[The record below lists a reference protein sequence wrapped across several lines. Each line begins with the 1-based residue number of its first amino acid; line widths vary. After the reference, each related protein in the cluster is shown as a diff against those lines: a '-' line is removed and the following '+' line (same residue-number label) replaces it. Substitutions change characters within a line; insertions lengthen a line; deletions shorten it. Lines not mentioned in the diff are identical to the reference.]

1 MIAMLKGTVAFR
13 GNGFLIVDVAGVGY
27 KVTMPEMLIRAL
39 PSEVMLY
46 THEVQRDDGRE
57 LFGFENMNTLE
68 LFWRL
73 TTVSGVGPK
82 SAQKIANAGTVDV
95 VKSHIMKGDVA
106 FLSAVPGIGKKTAQ
120 KIILELSGI
129 IAEEGDA
136 STGSGQNG
144 EEIDALMGLGYT
156 RKQAD
161 DALKDTKG
169 SVEDRI
175 RAALKSLSR

>member
-1 MIAMLKGTVAFR
+1 MIAMLKGTVVYR
-13 GNGFLIVDVAGVGY
+13 GDGFAIVEVAGIGY
-27 KVTMPEMLIRAL
+27 KVTMPEVIILAL
-39 PSEVMLY
+39 PAEVTLY

-57 LFGFENMNTLE
+57 LFGFQNMNTME
-68 LFWRL
+68 LFWKL

-82 SAQKIANAGTVDV
+82 SAQKIANAGSVDA
-95 VKSHIMKGDVA
+95 VKSHIMKGNVA

-129 IAEEGDA
+129 IAEEGVS
-136 STGSGQNG
+136 STSGGPNG
-144 EEIDALMGLGYT
+144 EEIDALVGLGYT

-161 DALKDTKG
+161 DALKGTKG